1 MGMDELEILKAACCV
16 AGLDGEISERE
27 KQALKV
33 LVKRAGVGQAS
44 FDAMMDVA
52 IEDDDYFKK
61 QLDLL
66 MGDVDQTN
74 KMLFQ
79 IAVADGQLG
88 TNERIVLNYFADKL
102 EMSPERFDQIL
113 AAAERS
119 APDA

>member
-33 LVKRAGVGQAS
+33 LVGRAGVGLAS
-44 FDAMMDVA
+44 FEAMMDVA

-66 MGDVDQTN
+66 MGDVDQTI

-88 TNERIVLNYFADKL
+88 TNERIVLQYFADKL
-102 EMSPERFDQIL
+102 EMPPERFDQIL

>member
-16 AGLDGEISERE
+16 AGLDGEISEHE

-33 LVKRAGVGQAS
+33 LVKRVGVGQAS
-44 FDAMMDVA
+44 FEAMMDVA

-66 MGDVDQTN
+66 MGDVDQTI

-102 EMSPERFDQIL
+102 EMPPERFDQIL

>member
-33 LVKRAGVGQAS
+33 LVARAGVGQAS

-66 MGDVDQTN
+66 MGDVDQTI

-88 TNERIVLNYFADKL
+88 TNERIVLQYFADKL
-102 EMSPERFDQIL
+102 EMPPERFDQIL

>member
-27 KQALKV
+27 KQALKI
-33 LVKRAGVGQAS
+33 LVGRAGVGQAS
-44 FDAMMDVA
+44 FEAMMDVS

-66 MGDVDQTN
+66 MGDVDQTI

-102 EMSPERFDQIL
+102 EMPPERFDQIL

-119 APDA
+119 APDT